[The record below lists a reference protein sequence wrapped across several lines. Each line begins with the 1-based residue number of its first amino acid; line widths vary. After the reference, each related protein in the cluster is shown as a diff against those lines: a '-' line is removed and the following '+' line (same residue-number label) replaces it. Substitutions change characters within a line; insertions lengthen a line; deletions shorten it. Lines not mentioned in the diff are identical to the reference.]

1 MSDTSSPPCR
11 LYLVVPADAG
21 PETVEAFEQA
31 LDAGEVGATLLRCGR
46 DGTVDR
52 TLARKL
58 LAIAASHG
66 VAFLAES
73 DVQAADAIGA
83 DGVHIAGDEALYEA
97 ARNALGDDALVGVQC
112 PPERHIAL
120 TLAEAGADY
129 VAFSQMPGRGDGKGA
144 DLDEILTWWAELVEV
159 PVVAWLADTL
169 EEARALARTGADF
182 IAVSEAVW
190 RAGKGPA
197 EAVRALNLALA
208 ETRSAA

>member
-1 MSDTSSPPCR
+1 VSDTSSPCR

-31 LDAGEVGATLLRCGR
+31 LDAGDVGAALLRCTG
-46 DGTVDR
+46 DGTVER
-52 TLARKL
+52 SVAGKL
-58 LAIAASHG
+58 LAIAASHD
-66 VAFLAES
+66 VAFLTES
-73 DVQAADAIGA
+73 DVEAAEAIGA
-83 DGVHIAGDEALYEA
+83 DGVHVAGDETPYEA
-97 ARNALGDDALVGVQC
+97 ARTALGDEAIVGVQC

-129 VAFSQMPGRGDGKGA
+129 VAFSQTPGRGDGKGA
-144 DLDEILTWWAELVEV
+144 ELDEILTWWAEIVEV
-159 PVVAWLADTL
+159 PAVAWLADTL

-182 IAVSEAVW
+182 VAVSESVW
-190 RAGKGPA
+190 RAGQGPA